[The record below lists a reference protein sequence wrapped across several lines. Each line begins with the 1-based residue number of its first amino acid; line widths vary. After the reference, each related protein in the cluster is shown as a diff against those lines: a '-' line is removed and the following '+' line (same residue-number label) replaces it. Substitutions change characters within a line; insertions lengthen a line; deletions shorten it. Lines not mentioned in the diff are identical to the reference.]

1 MEDNQRELG
10 PIDVVVIG
18 YPSGAPATGDSIPLF
33 LDLVDRGIIRVF
45 DVRFVKKNDDG
56 TFVGLDPGDL
66 DVRTAGDLAAFDG
79 ASTGLLSDDDVALA
93 AAQIEP
99 GSSAVMIVYENRWAG
114 PFIAAVRRNGGELIT
129 FERIGVP
136 DLIASL
142 DALDAEPNRKA

>member
-18 YPSGAPATGDSIPLF
+18 YPPGAPATGDSIPLF

-114 PFIAAVRRNGGELIT
+114 PFIAGVRRNGGELIT

-136 DLIASL
+136 DLIAAL

>member
-18 YPSGAPATGDSIPLF
+18 YPPGAPATGDSIPLF

-136 DLIASL
+136 DLIAAL

>member
-1 MEDNQRELG
+1 
-10 PIDVVVIG
+10 
-18 YPSGAPATGDSIPLF
+18 
-33 LDLVDRGIIRVF
+33 
-45 DVRFVKKNDDG
+45 
-56 TFVGLDPGDL
+56 VGLDPGDL

-136 DLIASL
+136 DLIAAL

>member
-1 MEDNQRELG
+1 MKDNQQELG

-18 YPSGAPATGDSIPLF
+18 YPPGAPATGDSIPLF

-99 GSSAVMIVYENRWAG
+99 GNSAVMIVYENRWAG

>member
-18 YPSGAPATGDSIPLF
+18 YPPGAPSTGDSIPLF

-45 DVRFVKKNDDG
+45 DVRFVKKNHDG

-136 DLIASL
+136 DLIAAL
-142 DALDAEPNRKA
+142 EALDAEPNRKA

>member
-18 YPSGAPATGDSIPLF
+18 YPPGAPATGDSIPLF

-114 PFIAAVRRNGGELIT
+114 PIHRR
-129 FERIGVP
+129 RP
-136 DLIASL
+136 
-142 DALDAEPNRKA
+142 PQRR

>member
-1 MEDNQRELG
+1 MEDNQQELG

-18 YPSGAPATGDSIPLF
+18 YPPGAPATGDSIPLF

-45 DVRFVKKNDDG
+45 DVRFVRKNDDG

-136 DLIASL
+136 DLIAAL